1 MVASDEPATCSI
13 VASLKPGEVQVVSAP
28 PGLAAVS
35 CCANPYLLCA
45 PHFHELPLD
54 KHCPAVSVP
63 QRYVQHVSGE
73 FASSTVRGVLCIYRN
88 RLLPETFCSPNLM
101 GCIRG

>member
-54 KHCPAVSVP
+54 KHCPAVSIP
-63 QRYVQHVSGE
+63 QR
-73 FASSTVRGVLCIYRN
+73 
-88 RLLPETFCSPNLM
+88 
-101 GCIRG
+101 